1 MKRARKPKGVL
12 LLFTGK
18 GIPMRQQ
25 LHLAVCCSLM
35 CVMTWTGC
43 QMGNDGPITSKL
55 AFRGVPK
62 QSEPAVESE
71 EEIETRRSEESAQE

>member
-1 MKRARKPKGVL
+1 MH
-12 LLFTGK
+12 
-18 GIPMRQQ
+18 QQ
-25 LHLAVCCSLM
+25 LRLAACCSLM

-62 QSEPAVESE
+62 QSEPPVETE
-71 EEIETRRSEESAQE
+71 EEIENRLAEESAKE